1 MYKQIAIGVLL
12 LSGLTLIGLTGCA
25 DKVTQDNYDQVKT
38 GMTLAEVQAILGSG
52 ALQTS
57 GSAALGD
64 IGGSAKVYKWESEG
78 KVITIT
84 FANDKVK
91 LKTQTGL

>member
-1 MYKQIAIGVLL
+1 MYKQITISVVL
-12 LSGLTLIGLTGCA
+12 LSGLMLIGLAGCA
-25 DKVTQDNYDQVKT
+25 DKVTQDNYDQIKT

-52 ALQTS
+52 TEQVS
-57 GSAALGD
+57 GSGALGS
-64 IGGSAKVYKWESEG
+64 IGGSAKVYKWESDG
-78 KVITIT
+78 KVISIT

>member
-12 LSGLTLIGLTGCA
+12 LSGLTLIGLAGCA

-52 ALQTS
+52 TLQTGGS
-57 GSAALGD
+57 GALGN
-64 IGGSAKVYKWESEG
+64 IGGSAKVYKRESDG
-78 KVITIT
+78 KAITIT